1 MKKVPPSRR
10 IRKELGEILEK
21 GMMEGNLLSEFL
33 LKGMQLMM
41 QEMLET
47 EVTDFLE
54 REHYERKREG
64 PHRGYR
70 NGYEPAKV
78 RSAEG
83 EVRIELPQVRDN
95 VEFFS
100 SKLKEFFRGNTDCLE
115 KLTAEMYARGLSTR
129 DIEDALFE
137 ATGDMILSK
146 SSVSRVT
153 EILWEEFEL
162 FKERD
167 LSSFEVEYLFLDAI
181 YESVRR
187 LSGMKEAILVSWAI
201 LRDGRKVLLSL
212 SLGNKESH
220 SDWLEFLRDMVR
232 RGLKNPLSVTS
243 DGAPG
248 LIRAIEEIFPK
259 SLRIRCWVHKIK
271 NLSSKVPP
279 AIWPEIKA
287 EILQVRDAATYTSG
301 KELAL
306 NLIEKYE
313 REYPSLI
320 SSFSEDLEALLSHLK
335 LPVRHRKSIRTT
347 NLIERS
353 FVEEKRRTKVIPG
366 FWTERSCL
374 KLVFSCLIKASRR
387 WRRVP
392 MDKIELKRIDALRR
406 ELELD
411 ERPIEKESMA
421 KEAVNV

>member
-1 MKKVPPSRR
+1 MKKVPPSKR
-10 IRKELGEILEK
+10 IRKELREILEQ
-21 GMMEGNLLSEFL
+21 GVREGNLLSEFL

-41 QEMLET
+41 QELLEA
-47 EVTDFLE
+47 EVTEFLQ
-54 REHYERKREG
+54 REHYERRKEG
-64 PHRGYR
+64 LHRGYR
-70 NGYEPAKV
+70 NGYEPSRVKT
-78 RSAEG
+78 AEG
-83 EVRIELPQVRDN
+83 EVKIELPQVRDAI
-95 VEFFS
+95 ESFS
-100 SKLKEFFRGNTDCLE
+100 SSLKEFFRGNTDCLE

-129 DIEDALFE
+129 DIEDALLE
-137 ATGDMILSK
+137 ATGDFILSK
-146 SSVSRVT
+146 SSISRVT

-232 RGLKNPLSVTS
+232 RGLRTPLSVTAN
-243 DGAPG
+243 GAPG
-248 LIRAIEEIFPK
+248 LIKAIGEVFPK
-259 SLRIRCWVHKIK
+259 SLRIRCWVHKLE

-279 AIWPEIKA
+279 TIWPEIKA
-287 EILQVRDAATYTSG
+287 EILQVRDAATYGHG

-306 NLIEKYE
+306 GFIERHK
-313 REYPSLI
+313 REYPSLVA
-320 SSFSEDLEALLSHLK
+320 SFSEDLEAILSHLK
-335 LPVRHRKSIRTT
+335 LPVRHRRSVRTT

-353 FVEEKRRTKVIPG
+353 FLEEKRRTKVIPG

-374 KLVFSCLIKASRR
+374 KLVFSVLIKASGH

-392 MDKIELKRIDALRR
+392 MGEMELKRIDALREELALDKSLR
-406 ELELD
+406 EEM
-411 ERPIEKESMA
+411 EA
-421 KEAVNV
+421 KEVVNV